1 MNVHEAA
8 LQRIDYIFN
17 EFDNVYVSLSG
28 GKDSG
33 VLLNLVLD
41 YMRANGIK
49 RKVGVLFVDLEAF
62 YKATIE
68 FIEKIMLDNSDLI
81 NPYWVCLPMLS
92 MNSVSMYEPWWVFWE
107 EAKREKWVRPMPPHP
122 FIINSANNPFEFW
135 RERMTFEEFI
145 EQFGEWYARK
155 HGGRTACLIG
165 IRTQESLNRWRALN
179 REDKGMWDDCAY
191 STKKAEDVYNFYPIH
206 DWLVEDIWT
215 YNGKFSKPYNRAYD
229 LFHQAGVPLSK
240 MRICEPF
247 GDEQKAGLNL
257 FRFVEPETWARVA
270 DRVSGANFG
279 NIYCGTKAIGMRH
292 FPLPKGH
299 TWKSYCK
306 FLLKTLPD
314 DTRRNYMR
322 RFVKFIKYWH
332 REGTPTI
339 DAHIQAL
346 PQDAIVNT
354 QQFSVRGKGD
364 KHVVRF
370 KRILDELPGLDTKAD
385 FPTWKRMC
393 MTILKNDITCKS
405 LHFGLTKYELDKRA
419 ATIRKYQ
426 SY

>member
-8 LQRIDYIFN
+8 LRRLDYIFN

-41 YMRANGIK
+41 YMRTNGIK
-49 RKVGVLFVDLEAF
+49 RKVGVFFVDLEAF
-62 YKATIE
+62 YKSTIE
-68 FIEKIMLDNSDLI
+68 FIERMILDNSDLI
-81 NPYWVCLPMLS
+81 DPYWVCLPMLS
-92 MNSVSMYEPWWVFWE
+92 INSVSMYEPWWMFWE
-107 EAKREKWVRPMPPHP
+107 EAKRDKWVRTMPAHP
-122 FIINSANNPFEFW
+122 FIINSENNPFKFW

-145 EQFGEWYARK
+145 EHFGKWYAQK
-155 HGGRTACLIG
+155 HGGRTACLVG

-179 REDKGMWDDCAY
+179 REDKGMWKGCAY
-191 STKKAEDVYNFYPIH
+191 STKKADDVFNFYPIH

-215 YNGKFSKPYNRAYD
+215 YNGKFQKPYNRAYD
-229 LFHQAGVPLSK
+229 LFHQAGVLLSK

-279 NIYCGTKAIGMRH
+279 NIYCGTKAMGMKY

-314 DTRRNYMR
+314 DTRKTYLR

-339 DAHIQAL
+339 DEHINAL
-346 PQDAIVNT
+346 PQDAIINT
-354 QQFSVRGKGD
+354 GQFSVRGKGD

-393 MTILKNDITCKS
+393 LTILKNDITCKS

-419 ATIRKYQ
+419 TTIRKYQ